1 MRSLRLIS
9 AVAFTI
15 LILAARVQ
23 GQTVAAS
30 PTDAARSFF
39 NMLDA
44 KRWADAAAMV
54 DSASASAI
62 REDDLAMMIA
72 WAQHRAEL
80 ERITRRNGSGGLADG
95 FSSNGRVNPTRW
107 RSDRG
112 RHDRSRPLSHR
123 RRSRP
128 SVRSTAGQRAAFP
141 ASRRSLARR
150 SHRAGLRDPRRRRDV
165 HGDER
170 HSEMM
175 AALRCDALQSSS
187 RKYEVHL
194 DAVRPLPHRTQ
205 QATKAWETHG
215 IARRAHG
222 CRKNDNRQGRR

>member
-9 AVAFTI
+9 AVAFSI

-80 ERITRRNGSGGLADG
+80 ERITRRKGSGGLADG
-95 FSSNGRVNPTRW
+95 FSSNGRVNPTLLAKYGSTPIKGFAGAPTLAAVAALPPRDFVADVFAF
-107 RSDRG
+107 RDTIFNTSSASRQERVTYKIVGEVIEADTIAHVLYRIGGARVHPSD
-112 RHDRSRPLSHR
+112 PLQVSVLRFR
-123 RRSRP
+123 RR
-128 SVRSTAGQRAAFP
+128 
-141 ASRRSLARR
+141 
-150 SHRAGLRDPRRRRDV
+150 
-165 HGDER
+165 GDRWLVDLTVLDYEILGGGVMFM
-170 HSEMM
+170 EM
-175 AALRCDALQSSS
+175 
-187 RKYEVHL
+187 
-194 DAVRPLPHRTQ
+194 
-205 QATKAWETHG
+205 
-215 IARRAHG
+215 
-222 CRKNDNRQGRR
+222 NDIPK